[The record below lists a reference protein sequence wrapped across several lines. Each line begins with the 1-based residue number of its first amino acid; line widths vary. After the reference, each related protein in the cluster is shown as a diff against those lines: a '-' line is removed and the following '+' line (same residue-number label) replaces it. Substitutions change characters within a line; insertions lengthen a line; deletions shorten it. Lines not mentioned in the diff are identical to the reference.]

1 MKVIVFG
8 AGVCGRKYI
17 ENCPDDVEIVAVA
30 DNNWEAFGG
39 GDIWSFCTIARG
51 NFVRRLR

>member
-17 ENCPDDVEIVAVA
+17 ENCPGDVEIVAVA
-30 DNNWEAFGG
+30 DNNWEALGG
-39 GDIWSFCTIARG
+39 GYLAIRSSLVKIP
-51 NFVRRLR
+51 LE